1 MSPVTSGSR
10 ARVMIQIER
19 LSSRL
24 GALERQ
30 LSAADPS
37 ARPILEVG
45 CNAIRQELSSLSRQ
59 LR

>member
-10 ARVMIQIER
+10 ARVLMQIER

-24 GALERQ
+24 GALERR
-30 LSAADPS
+30 LGAADPS
-37 ARPILEVG
+37 SRPILEVG
-45 CNAIRQELSSLSRQ
+45 CHAIRQELSNLSRL

>member
-1 MSPVTSGSR
+1 MSPVTRGNR
-10 ARVMIQIER
+10 ARIMMQIER

-30 LSAADPS
+30 LTAADPN

-45 CNAIRQELSSLSRQ
+45 RNAIRQEISNLSRQ